1 MIDLTK
7 EYRSKVVSAQQ
18 AASLVKS
25 GDTVQ
30 YGEFVLFPVQADAA
44 LAARAQELEGVNIRG
59 TCYPMVPE
67 VVKADPHR
75 DHFILNDY
83 HFGVASRR
91 LAEQDLASYI
101 PITYH
106 QSPRLIHK
114 YVYYDVIYLTTTPMD
129 ERGYFNY
136 GLANSVASAAIN
148 KAKKVVVEVNP
159 HVPYCL
165 GGNQESVHLSRVDYI
180 IEGEPRP
187 LLQIKSP
194 EPKEIDHKIGA
205 LVMEQLEDGCCL
217 QLGIGSLPN
226 LVGTMISDS
235 DLKDLGVHTEML
247 VDGYVDMYESGRIT
261 GAKKNIDKY
270 KMTYT
275 FAMGS
280 QRLYDF
286 LHNNPTCAS
295 YPVHYCNDPKIIAV
309 NDKVVAINNAI
320 EVDLFGQVC
329 SETVGTRQISGTG
342 GQLDFIFGAFA
353 SHGGK
358 GLICLSSTYTGKDG
372 QLKSRIVPTL
382 SLGSVVTVP
391 RSIVHYVITEYGVAM
406 LKGKST
412 WQRAEALIN
421 IAHPQFR
428 DDMVKAAQE
437 AKIWLKTNKIEP

>member
-1 MIDLTK
+1 MIDLAK
-7 EYRSKVVSAQQ
+7 EYHQKVITANE

-25 GDTVQ
+25 GDSVQ
-30 YGEFVLFPVQADAA
+30 YGEFVLFPAQADAA
-44 LAARAQELEGVNIRG
+44 LAARAEELKEVQIRG
-59 TCYPMVPE
+59 TCYPVIPE
-67 VVKADPHR
+67 VVKADPR
-75 DHFILNDY
+75 REHFVLNDY

-106 QSPRLIHK
+106 QAPRIINK
-114 YVYYDVIYLTTTPMD
+114 YVDVDVMYLTTTPMD
-129 ERGYFNY
+129 ERGYFNF
-136 GLANSVASAAIN
+136 GLANSVAPAAIN
-148 KAKKVVVEVNP
+148 KAKTLVVEVNP
-159 HVPYCL
+159 NVPYCL

-180 IEGEPRP
+180 IEGDNQP
-187 LLQIKSP
+187 LIQVNSP
-194 EPKEIDHKIGA
+194 PAKEIDFKIGS
-205 LVMEQLEDGCCL
+205 LVMKELEDGACL

-247 VDGYVDMYESGRIT
+247 VDAYVDMYESGRIT
-261 GAKKNIDKY
+261 GARKQIDRY

-295 YPVHYCNDPKIIAV
+295 YPVSYCNDPKIIAV

-320 EVDLFGQVC
+320 EVDLFSQVC
-329 SETVGTRQISGTG
+329 SETAGTRQISGTG

-358 GLICLSSTYTGKDG
+358 GLICLSSTYTGKNG
-372 QLKSRIVPTL
+372 ELKSRIVPTL

-391 RSIVHYVITEYGVAM
+391 RSIVHYVVTEYGVAM

-428 DDMVKAAQE
+428 DELIKAAEE
-437 AKIWLKTNKIEP
+437 AKIWLRSNRIN